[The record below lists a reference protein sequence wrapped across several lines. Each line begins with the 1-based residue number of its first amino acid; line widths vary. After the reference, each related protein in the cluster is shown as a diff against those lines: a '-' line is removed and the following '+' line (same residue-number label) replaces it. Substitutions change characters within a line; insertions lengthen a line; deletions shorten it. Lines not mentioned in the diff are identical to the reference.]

1 MVSSATQ
8 TLRGTSG
15 SDRWLRGLLVGAV
28 LAVAGA
34 SGSSAAGETPSPSTE
49 NAPPAAPESGATPR
63 PPTARTTR
71 HHYSPGEIIDANVHR
86 LAHGLELNPGQQTKL
101 RGILV
106 DHYQALTKLRTDAA
120 PGTDR
125 SGAMR
130 AIVDRTRERIRS
142 ILNDAQ
148 KQKYSTDVSTELAG
162 PSRADLEHWL
172 EVRDAA
178 ATQAPESSA
187 KEN

>member
-1 MVSSATQ
+1 VRTSIR
-8 TLRGTSG
+8 TLEANRVLLRALLGAMLAIAGLGSHAAEEPSQISG
-15 SDRWLRGLLVGAV
+15 
-28 LAVAGA
+28 
-34 SGSSAAGETPSPSTE
+34 SGSSGAASIPAASS
-49 NAPPAAPESGATPR
+49 PPAARTPR
-63 PPTARTTR
+63 R
-71 HHYSPGEIIDANVHR
+71 HYSAGEIIDANVHR
-86 LAHGLELNPGQQTKL
+86 LAHGLELDPGQRNKL
-101 RGILV
+101 RGILA
-106 DHYQALTKLRTDAA
+106 DHYEALTKLRTDAP

-142 ILNDAQ
+142 ILNETQ
-148 KQKYSTDVSTELAG
+148 KQKYSTDVSPELAG

-178 ATQAPESSA
+178 ATQAPGPPA